1 MENFCQKIVMIAII
15 MILCCSCKVNPKYTQ
30 LVVLDDI
37 RCLSI
42 CIDYPCHQKYD
53 SIPYDISEL
62 LHMINELSEDSKTPI
77 QDYNSTVNDSAS
89 DFNLHITLEQDDGKL
104 QLINLHCLTKE
115 DGIIRIINHS
125 SDDIQTE
132 LAFFEFKNQKLIDQ
146 VQKVNLSIEDEKNSS
161 EN

>member
-1 MENFCQKIVMIAII
+1 
-15 MILCCSCKVNPKYTQ
+15 
-30 LVVLDDI
+30 
-37 RCLSI
+37 
-42 CIDYPCHQKYD
+42 
-53 SIPYDISEL
+53 
-62 LHMINELSEDSKTPI
+62 MINELSEDSKTPI